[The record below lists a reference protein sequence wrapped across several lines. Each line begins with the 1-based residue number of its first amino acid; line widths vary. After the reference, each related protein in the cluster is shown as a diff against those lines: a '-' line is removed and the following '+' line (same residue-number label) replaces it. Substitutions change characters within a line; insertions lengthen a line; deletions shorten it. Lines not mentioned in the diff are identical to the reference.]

1 MDKNPVTRREF
12 FRTVAGTAAAAGLAG
27 TIGPLD
33 ALADKQPAAP
43 PMPER
48 PFGKTGFS
56 VRIFSLGGQATL
68 EEPDRLDD
76 AVKII
81 HRAIDLGVN
90 YLDTAHV
97 YGKGVS
103 ETYFGE
109 VLRTRRKEVF
119 LATKTRDRGYDG
131 SMRQLETSLKRLQTD
146 RIDLWQIHNV
156 RTEEDLEQMFA
167 DNGAVKALEAAR
179 DQKIVRFIGVT
190 GHRDPFILKT
200 AIERHPF
207 DSVLVALNAADR
219 HKSSFIDNF
228 LPAAVERKMAIIGM
242 KVPARGEI
250 FRPGGITTMTEAMSY
265 VLTLPVSTIIVG
277 ISKLEELEENVRIA
291 KNFTPLSGEQMG
303 RLEKLTLPYFAEASF
318 FKDKW

>member
-1 MDKNPVTRREF
+1 MNTTPVSRRDF
-12 FRTVAGTAAAAGLAG
+12 VRTVVGTAAAAGLAG
-27 TIGPLD
+27 TLGQLE
-33 ALADKQPAAP
+33 ALADGQTATP

-68 EEPDRLDD
+68 EQPDRLDD
-76 AVKII
+76 AVSII

-90 YLDTAHV
+90 YVDTAHV
-97 YGKGVS
+97 YGNGVS
-103 ETYFGE
+103 ETYYGE
-109 VLRTRRKEVF
+109 VLKTRRKEVF

-146 RIDLWQIHNV
+146 TIDLWQIHNV
-156 RTEEDLEQMFA
+156 RTEDDLAQMFA
-167 DNGAVKALEAAR
+167 DDGAVKALEAAR
-179 DQKIVRFIGVT
+179 EQKIVRCIGVT
-190 GHRDPFILKT
+190 GHRDPLILKA

-207 DSVLVALNAADR
+207 DAVLVALNAADR
-219 HKSSFIDNF
+219 HRASFIDTF
-228 LPAAVERKMAIIGM
+228 LPAAVEKQMAIIGM

-250 FRPGGITTMTEAMSY
+250 FRPGGITTMTDAMSY

-277 ISKLEELEENVRIA
+277 ISRLEELEENITIA
-291 KNFTPLSGEQMG
+291 KNFRPLGPDEMA
-303 RLEKLTLPYFAEASF
+303 RLEKLTRPYFAEASF

>member
-27 TIGPLD
+27 TIGQLD

-97 YGKGVS
+97 YGKGAGRRS
-103 ETYFGE
+103 S
-109 VLRTRRKEVF
+109 LRPRR
-119 LATKTRDRGYDG
+119 ATAGT
-131 SMRQLETSLKRLQTD
+131 
-146 RIDLWQIHNV
+146 
-156 RTEEDLEQMFA
+156 
-167 DNGAVKALEAAR
+167 
-179 DQKIVRFIGVT
+179 
-190 GHRDPFILKT
+190 T
-200 AIERHPF
+200 APCASSRHP
-207 DSVLVALNAADR
+207 
-219 HKSSFIDNF
+219 
-228 LPAAVERKMAIIGM
+228 
-242 KVPARGEI
+242 
-250 FRPGGITTMTEAMSY
+250 
-265 VLTLPVSTIIVG
+265 
-277 ISKLEELEENVRIA
+277 
-291 KNFTPLSGEQMG
+291 
-303 RLEKLTLPYFAEASF
+303 
-318 FKDKW
+318 

>member
-1 MDKNPVTRREF
+1 MEKSAVTRREF
-12 FRTVAGTAAAAGLAG
+12 FRTVVGTAAAAGLAG
-27 TIGPLD
+27 TIGQLD

-48 PFGKTGFS
+48 PFGRTGHA

-68 EEPDRLDD
+68 EEADRLDD
-76 AVKII
+76 AVQII
-81 HRAIDLGVN
+81 NRAIDLGVN
-90 YLDTAHV
+90 YVDTAHV
-97 YGKGVS
+97 YGQGVS
-103 ETYFGE
+103 ETYYGE
-109 VLRTRRKEVF
+109 VLKTRRKEVF
-119 LATKTRDRGYDG
+119 LATKTRARDYDG
-131 SMRQLETSLKRLQTD
+131 SMRQLETSLRRLQTD
-146 RIDLWQIHNV
+146 TIDLWQIHNV

-167 DNGAVKALEAAR
+167 RDGAVKALEAAR

-200 AIERHPF
+200 AIERHTF

-219 HKSSFIDNF
+219 HRASFIDNF
-228 LPAAVERKMAIIGM
+228 LPTAVEKKMAIIGM

-291 KNFTPLSGEQMG
+291 KNFAPLTAGQME
-303 RLEKLTLPYFAEASF
+303 RLETLTRPYFAEASF

>member
-1 MDKNPVTRREF
+1 MEKNPVSRREF
-12 FRTVAGTAAAAGLAG
+12 FRTIVGTAATAGLAG
-27 TIGPLD
+27 TLGQLE
-33 ALADKQPAAP
+33 ALADKKTPIP

-48 PFGKTGFS
+48 PFGSTGFS
-56 VRIFSLGGQATL
+56 VRVFSLGGQATL
-68 EEPDRLDD
+68 EQPDRTDD
-76 AVKII
+76 AVAII
-81 HRAIDLGVN
+81 NRAIDLGVN
-90 YLDTAHV
+90 YVDTAHV
-97 YGKGVS
+97 YGQGVS
-103 ETYFGE
+103 ETYYGQ
-109 VLRTRRKEVF
+109 VLKTRRKEVF

-146 RIDLWQIHNV
+146 SIDLWQIHNV
-156 RTEEDLEQMFA
+156 RTEEDLQQMFA
-167 DNGAVKALEAAR
+167 DDGAVKALEAAR

-219 HKSSFIDNF
+219 HKSSFIEHL
-228 LPAAVERKMAIIGM
+228 LPTAVEKKMAIIGM

-291 KNFTPLSGEQMG
+291 KNFAPLGKDQME
-303 RLEKLTLPYFAEASF
+303 RLEQLTRPYFAEASF